1 MLLRRLG
8 TVVVD
13 ITSENIYIA
22 LRSFARSKYSHNI
35 YIALRSFA
43 RENWEAH

>member
-22 LRSFARSKYSHNI
+22 LRSFAR
-35 YIALRSFA
+35 
-43 RENWEAH
+43 ENWEAH